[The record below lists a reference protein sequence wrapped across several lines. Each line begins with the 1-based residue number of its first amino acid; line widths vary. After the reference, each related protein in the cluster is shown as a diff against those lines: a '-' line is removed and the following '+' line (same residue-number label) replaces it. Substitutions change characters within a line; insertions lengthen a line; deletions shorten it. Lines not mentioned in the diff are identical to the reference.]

1 MSVTALPQRRDQ
13 TPVPSLSIGQVLSR
27 LADDFPELSPSKLR
41 FLEDRDLIH
50 PARTASGY
58 RSFSVDDIERIKLVL
73 LMQRDHYLPL
83 KVIRRYLADVDAGRD
98 PAWPGTPAGAPS
110 ILSTERRLSRDELI
124 ADAGATAELLDDA
137 ITTGLIV
144 AADTFGEDAQTT
156 LRALTDL
163 ARDWRKAATASSTY
177 LRTSSPRIL
186 SVAMAVRIRSANL
199 APLSLSF
206 PKHSFRQITACR
218 SARSAAL
225 LVGSIWSLSINV
237 KSALS

>member
-1 MSVTALPQRRDQ
+1 MSVAALPHRRDQ
-13 TPVPSLSIGQVLSR
+13 APTLSLSIGQVLSR

-58 RSFSVDDIERIKLVL
+58 RSFSMTDIERIKLVL

-83 KVIRRYLADVDAGRD
+83 KVIRRYLSDVDAGRD

-110 ILSTERRLSRDELI
+110 ILSTERRLSRDELL
-124 ADAGATAELLDDA
+124 ADAGATPELLDDA
-137 ITTGLIV
+137 ISMGLVV

-163 ARDWRKAATASSTY
+163 AGAGIEPRHLRAMRIAVEREIELVGNVLLPMRRRPDSAS
-177 LRTSSPRIL
+177 RAR
-186 SVAMAVRIRSANL
+186 ADERAVELAGQLEVVRGNL
-199 APLSLSF
+199 A
-206 PKHSFRQITACR
+206 RTALTKYV
-218 SARSAAL
+218 S
-225 LVGSIWSLSINV
+225 
-237 KSALS
+237 